1 MKVLLSVA
9 YDGSNYY
16 GWQRQNDFITV
27 QQKVEEAISALMK
40 KPVAVRGAS
49 RTDTGVHAMCQGVV
63 FETETTIP
71 VEKMP
76 YAINS
81 FLPNDIVVNGAREV
95 GEDFHP
101 QYSVI
106 DKTYEYKIQNCAF
119 RNPLL
124 YNYTDF
130 VHYKLDIDKMN
141 EACQYFI
148 GEHDFNA
155 FCASGSQTKTTV
167 RTIYKLNVRRE
178 KDIVTISVTGS
189 GFLYNMVRIIA
200 GTLVAVGSGK
210 IKPEEIKDIIESRDR
225 TKAGKT
231 LVPNYDK

>member
-155 FCASGSQTKTTV
+155 FCASGSQTK
-167 RTIYKLNVRRE
+167 KL
-178 KDIVTISVTGS
+178 SVQ
-189 GFLYNMVRIIA
+189 FIN
-200 GTLVAVGSGK
+200 
-210 IKPEEIKDIIESRDR
+210 
-225 TKAGKT
+225 
-231 LVPNYDK
+231 

>member
-81 FLPNDIVVNGAREV
+81 FLPNG
-95 GEDFHP
+95 
-101 QYSVI
+101 
-106 DKTYEYKIQNCAF
+106 
-119 RNPLL
+119 
-124 YNYTDF
+124 
-130 VHYKLDIDKMN
+130 
-141 EACQYFI
+141 
-148 GEHDFNA
+148 
-155 FCASGSQTKTTV
+155 
-167 RTIYKLNVRRE
+167 
-178 KDIVTISVTGS
+178 
-189 GFLYNMVRIIA
+189 
-200 GTLVAVGSGK
+200 
-210 IKPEEIKDIIESRDR
+210 
-225 TKAGKT
+225 
-231 LVPNYDK
+231 

>member
-1 MKVLLSVA
+1 MQAVLTQVFT
-9 YDGSNYY
+9 
-16 GWQRQNDFITV
+16 QC
-27 QQKVEEAISALMK
+27 
-40 KPVAVRGAS
+40 VRAWI
-49 RTDTGVHAMCQGVV
+49 

-130 VHYKLDIDKMN
+130 VHYELDIDKMN

-200 GTLVAVGSGK
+200 GTLFDVGIGK
-210 IKPEEIKDIIESRDR
+210 IAPEDIPVILEKKDRKAAGPTAPAHGLTMIGIEYEIPPESLMEVQVER
-225 TKAGKT
+225 T
-231 LVPNYDK
+231 